1 MSCQTKNPARSNG
14 LPIICDRAIMRSMDL
29 LYAKYNRHR
38 LPPFQI
44 ETSIWRDRDRKFVL
58 KKALAPDAVPHLH
71 RLHEQAAP
79 IRLSLRGDCLR
90 LPDVTVLDEQTL
102 RFEFVE
108 GRSLDALLVSAFR
121 EQHQAQFL
129 GIITDYLALL
139 HSAFATVPTPVLTE
153 AMQQVFGLASPA
165 ELDGLGPFMTPAL
178 VDLVFENILVDGDR
192 HYLIDHE
199 WVFAGCLPVSFVL
212 FRSLFYFYEKN
223 KELGLE
229 TWMPLA
235 TVLER
240 FAISPE
246 TVLRYREM
254 DEAFQA
260 YVFGR
265 ERCYRYKD
273 RYAKYAHS
281 VPSLLETI
289 EHQRQVVRDYH
300 AEIENMR
307 QMMRNSIGWQFVQKA
322 GRLMDTHFPLG
333 TRRRRVL
340 ERMFRR
346 LVSFF

>member
-1 MSCQTKNPARSNG
+1 
-14 LPIICDRAIMRSMDL
+14 MDL

-38 LPPFQI
+38 RPSFQI

-58 KKALAPDAVPHLH
+58 KKALTPDAVEHLQH
-71 RLHEQAAP
+71 LHEQAAP
-79 IRLSLRGDCLR
+79 IRHSLHGDRLR
-90 LPDVTVLDEQTL
+90 LPEVTVIDEQTL
-102 RFEFVE
+102 RFDFVE

-121 EQHQAQFL
+121 EQDQARFL
-129 GIITDYLALL
+129 GIVADYLALL
-139 HSAFATVPTPVLTE
+139 NSAFATVPAPVLTE
-153 AMQQVFGLASPA
+153 AMQEVFGLASLA
-165 ELDGLGPFMTPAL
+165 EIEGLGPFLTPAL
-178 VDLVFENILVDGDR
+178 VDPVFENILVDGDR

-223 KELGLE
+223 KAFGLE
-229 TWMPLA
+229 AWMPLA
-235 TVLER
+235 AVLER
-240 FAISPE
+240 LALVPE
-246 TVLRYREM
+246 TVRRYREM

-260 YVFGR
+260 HVFGR

-300 AEIENMR
+300 TKIM
-307 QMMRNSIGWQFVQKA
+307 QMQASDGWQFVQKI
-322 GRLMDTHFPLG
+322 GRLRDTHFPTG

-340 ERMFRR
+340 ERILRR
-346 LVSFF
+346 LQACM

>member
-1 MSCQTKNPARSNG
+1 
-14 LPIICDRAIMRSMDL
+14 MDL

-58 KKALAPDAVPHLH
+58 KKALASDAVGHLQ

-79 IRLSLRGDCLR
+79 IRHSLHGDRLR
-90 LPDVTVLDEQTL
+90 LPEVTVIDEQTL
-102 RFEFVE
+102 RFDFVE
-108 GRSLDALLVSAFR
+108 GRSLDALLVSAFL
-121 EQHQAQFL
+121 EQDKARFL
-129 GIITDYLALL
+129 GIIADYLALL
-139 HSAFATVPTPVLTE
+139 NSAFATVPVPVLTE
-153 AMQQVFGLASPA
+153 AMRQVFGLASLA
-165 ELDGLGPFMTPAL
+165 ELDGLGPFLTPAL
-178 VDLVFENILVDGDR
+178 VDLVFENIIVDGDR

-199 WVFAGCLPVSFVL
+199 WVFEGCLPVSFVL

-223 KELGLE
+223 EAFGLE
-229 TWMPLA
+229 TWMPMSA
-235 TVLER
+235 VLDR
-240 FAISPE
+240 FALSPE
-246 TVLRYREM
+246 TVRRYREM

-289 EHQRQVVRDYH
+289 EHQRQVLRDYH
-300 AEIENMR
+300 AKIM
-307 QMMRNSIGWQFVQKA
+307 QMQASVGWQFVQKT
-322 GRLMDTHFPLG
+322 GRLMETHFPTG

-340 ERMFRR
+340 ERILRR
-346 LVSFF
+346 LLAFM

>member
-1 MSCQTKNPARSNG
+1 
-14 LPIICDRAIMRSMDL
+14 MRPMDL

-38 LPPFQI
+38 LSPFQV

-58 KKALAPDAVPHLH
+58 KKALAPDAVGHLQ

-79 IRLSLRGDCLR
+79 IRHSLRGDRLR
-90 LPDVTVLDEQTL
+90 LPEVTVIDEQTL
-102 RFEFVE
+102 RFDFVE
-108 GRSLDALLVSAFR
+108 GRSLDALLASAFR
-121 EQHQAQFL
+121 ERDQARFL
-129 GIITDYLALL
+129 GIIADYLALL
-139 HSAFATVPTPVLTE
+139 NSAFATVPAPVFTE
-153 AMQQVFGLASPA
+153 AMRQVFGLASPA
-165 ELDGLGPFMTPAL
+165 ELDGLGPFLTPAL

-199 WVFAGCLPVSFVL
+199 WVFEGCLPISFVL

-223 KELGLE
+223 KAFGLE
-229 TWMPLA
+229 AWMPLSA
-235 TVLER
+235 VLER
-240 FAISPE
+240 FALSPE
-246 TVLRYREM
+246 TVRRYREM

-300 AEIENMR
+300 AKLV
-307 QMMRNSIGWQFVQKA
+307 QMQASDGWQFVQKI
-322 GRLMDTHFPLG
+322 GRLRDKYFPAG

-340 ERMFRR
+340 VRILRR
-346 LVSFF
+346 LQAFL

>member
-1 MSCQTKNPARSNG
+1 MH
-14 LPIICDRAIMRSMDL
+14 L

-38 LPPFQI
+38 LPPFQV

-58 KKALAPDAVPHLH
+58 KKALAPEAVGHLQ

-79 IRLSLRGDCLR
+79 IRHSLRGDRLR
-90 LPDVTVLDEQTL
+90 LPEVTAIDEQTL
-102 RFEFVE
+102 RFDFVE

-121 EQHQAQFL
+121 EQDKAQFL

-139 HSAFATVPTPVLTE
+139 NGAFVTVPSPVLTE
-153 AMQQVFGLASPA
+153 AMRQVFALALPA
-165 ELDGLGPFMTPAL
+165 ELDGLGPFLTPAL
-178 VDLVFENILVDGDR
+178 VDPVFENILVNGDR

-223 KELGLE
+223 KEFGLE
-229 TWMPLA
+229 AWMPLA
-235 TVLER
+235 AVLER
-240 FAISPE
+240 FALAPE
-246 TVLRYREM
+246 TVRRYREM

-300 AEIENMR
+300 AKII
-307 QMMRNSIGWQFVQKA
+307 QMQASDGWLFVQKT
-322 GRLMDTHFPLG
+322 GRLMDKHFPPG

-340 ERMFRR
+340 VRILRR
-346 LVSFF
+346 LQACM

>member
-1 MSCQTKNPARSNG
+1 MHP
-14 LPIICDRAIMRSMDL
+14 MDL
-29 LYAKYNRHR
+29 LYAKYNRQR

-44 ETSIWRDRDRKFVL
+44 ETSIWRDCDRKFVL
-58 KKALAPDAVPHLH
+58 KKALVPNAVVHLQ
-71 RLHEQAAP
+71 RLHEQVAP
-79 IRLSLRGDCLR
+79 IRNGLRGNRLR
-90 LPDVTVLDEQTL
+90 LPEVTVIDEQTL
-102 RFEFVE
+102 RFDFVE

-121 EQHQAQFL
+121 EQDQARFL
-129 GIITDYLALL
+129 GIIDDYLALL
-139 HSAFATVPTPVLTE
+139 NSAFTLVPAPVLTE
-153 AMQQVFGLASPA
+153 SMRQVFSLESPA
-165 ELDGLGPFMTPAL
+165 ELEGLGPFLTPAL

-199 WVFAGCLPVSFVL
+199 WVFEGCLPVSFVL

-223 KELGLE
+223 KAFGLE
-229 TWMPLA
+229 AWMPLA
-235 TVLER
+235 AVLER
-240 FAISPE
+240 FALLPE
-246 TVLRYREM
+246 IVRRYRAM

-307 QMMRNSIGWQFVQKA
+307 QMMQNSDGWKFVQKT
-322 GRLMDTHFPLG
+322 GRLMDTYFPSG

-340 ERMFRR
+340 ERLLRR
-346 LVSFF
+346 LLSSLYGNR